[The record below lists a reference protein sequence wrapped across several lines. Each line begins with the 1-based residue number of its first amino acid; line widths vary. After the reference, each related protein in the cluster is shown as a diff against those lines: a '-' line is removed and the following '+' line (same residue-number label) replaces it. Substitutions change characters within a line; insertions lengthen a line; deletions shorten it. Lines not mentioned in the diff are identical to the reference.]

1 MSMFRRAMEYLG
13 LGADDAYDDSDQSVR
28 ARRPAS
34 GRPGSANS
42 NYDDYDDY
50 DTRDGRDNDEG
61 DDEADD
67 DEFEAPARSPRAT
80 QAPRATRKR
89 DDSGVTVRGSVGQ
102 PQKNVKSLDHTAVE
116 PVTLKPTS
124 FTHCKE
130 IGERYKSGQPVIMN
144 MISTEPEEA
153 RRIID
158 FASGLTFA
166 LNGTLERISR
176 GVFRLTP
183 NGVRIPRD

>member
-13 LGADDAYDDSDQSVR
+13 LGADEAYDDSDQSVR
-28 ARRPAS
+28 SQRPTRSRQAVEDDFDEEYEEDEQEVAPVRTQRQTRRS
-34 GRPGSANS
+34 
-42 NYDDYDDY
+42 
-50 DTRDGRDNDEG
+50 
-61 DDEADD
+61 
-67 DEFEAPARSPRAT
+67 
-80 QAPRATRKR
+80 
-89 DDSGVTVRGSVGQ
+89 DDSGVTVRGGGQ
-102 PQKNVKSLDHTAVE
+102 LPKNVKPLDAAPVE

-124 FTHCKE
+124 FGHCKE

-158 FASGLTFA
+158 FASGITFA
-166 LNGTLERISR
+166 LNGSLERISR

-183 NGVRIPRD
+183 NGVRIPRE

>member
-13 LGADDAYDDSDQSVR
+13 LGADEAYGDSDQSMHT
-28 ARRPAS
+28 RRPTS
-34 GRPGSANS
+34 GRQPARN
-42 NYDDYDDY
+42 
-50 DTRDGRDNDEG
+50 TRLE
-61 DDEADD
+61 DD
-67 DEFEAPARSPRAT
+67 DEDVDGGYDDDELDEDYTEPARN
-80 QAPRATRKR
+80 APSSRPARKR
-89 DDSGVTVRGSVGQ
+89 DDSGVTVRGPVGQ
-102 PQKNVKSLDHTAVE
+102 PPKNVKALDAAAVE

-153 RRIID
+153 RLIID
-158 FASGLTFA
+158 FASGITFA
-166 LNGTLERISR
+166 LNGSLERISR

>member
-13 LGADDAYDDSDQSVR
+13 LGADEAYDDSDQSMR
-28 ARRPAS
+28 ARRPAI
-34 GRPGSANS
+34 GRQPARNARLGNVDEDV
-42 NYDDYDDY
+42 DDGGY
-50 DTRDGRDNDEG
+50 EG
-61 DDEADD
+61 GYDD
-67 DEFEAPARSPRAT
+67 DELDEDYTEPARNKQPSR
-80 QAPRATRKR
+80 QVRKR
-89 DDSGVTVRGSVGQ
+89 DDSGVTVRGPVGQ
-102 PQKNVKSLDHTAVE
+102 PPKNVKALDAAAVE

-158 FASGLTFA
+158 FASGITFA
-166 LNGTLERISR
+166 LNGSLERISR

>member
-13 LGADDAYDDSDQSVR
+13 LGADEAYDDSDQSIR
-28 ARRPAS
+28 TRRPAS
-34 GRPGSANS
+34 GRQPARNTRR
-42 NYDDYDDY
+42 DDVDD
-50 DTRDGRDNDEG
+50 DIDDGG
-61 DDEADD
+61 YKGGYDD
-67 DEFEAPARSPRAT
+67 DELDEDYSAPVQPAR
-80 QAPRATRKR
+80 QARKR
-89 DDSGVTVRGSVGQ
+89 DDSGVTVRGPVGQ
-102 PQKNVKSLDHTAVE
+102 PPKNVKALDAAAVE

-158 FASGLTFA
+158 FASGITFA
-166 LNGTLERISR
+166 LNGSLERISR

>member
-1 MSMFRRAMEYLG
+1 MFRRAMEYLG
-13 LGADDAYDDSDQSVR
+13 LGADEAYDDSDQSIR
-28 ARRPAS
+28 TRRPTS
-34 GRPGSANS
+34 GRQPARNTRLGDVD
-42 NYDDYDDY
+42 DDYDDV
-50 DTRDGRDNDEG
+50 DNRG
-61 DDEADD
+61 YDD
-67 DEFEAPARSPRAT
+67 DELDGNYSAPVQPAR
-80 QAPRATRKR
+80 QARKR
-89 DDSGVTVRGSVGQ
+89 DDSGVTVRGPVGQ
-102 PQKNVKSLDHTAVE
+102 PPKNVRALDAAAVE

-158 FASGLTFA
+158 FASGITFA
-166 LNGTLERISR
+166 LNGSLERISR

>member
-13 LGADDAYDDSDQSVR
+13 LGADEAYDDSDQSVR
-28 ARRPAS
+28 ARRPAR
-34 GRPGSANS
+34 GRQRLTDDE
-42 NYDDYDDY
+42 YDDDDDDY
-50 DTRDGRDNDEG
+50 TRDTRDDDG
-61 DDEADD
+61 DDESDD
-67 DEFEAPARSPRAT
+67 DEFEAPARSPRG
-80 QAPRATRKR
+80 TRKR
-89 DDSGVTVRGSVGQ
+89 DDSGVTVRGPVGQ
-102 PQKNVKSLDHTAVE
+102 PQKNVKSLDHAAVE

-144 MISTEPEEA
+144 MISTQPEEA

-158 FASGLTFA
+158 FASGITFA

>member
-13 LGADDAYDDSDQSVR
+13 LGADEAYDDSDQSVR
-28 ARRPAS
+28 ARRPAR
-34 GRPGSANS
+34 GRQRLTDGG
-42 NYDDYDDY
+42 YDDDDVY
-50 DTRDGRDNDEG
+50 TRDDDG
-61 DDEADD
+61 DDESD
-67 DEFEAPARSPRAT
+67 DEFEAPARSPRGT
-80 QAPRATRKR
+80 QAPRGTQPPRATRKR
-89 DDSGVTVRGSVGQ
+89 DDSGVTVRGPVGQ
-102 PQKNVKSLDHTAVE
+102 PQKNVKSLDHAAVE

-144 MISTEPEEA
+144 MISTQPEEA

-158 FASGLTFA
+158 FASGITFA